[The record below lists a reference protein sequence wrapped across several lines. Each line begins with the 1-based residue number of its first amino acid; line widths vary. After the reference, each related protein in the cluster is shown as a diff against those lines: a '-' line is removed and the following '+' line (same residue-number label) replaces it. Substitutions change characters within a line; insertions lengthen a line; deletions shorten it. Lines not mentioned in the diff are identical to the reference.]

1 MPTQAQPNG
10 TPGDKPEKTKLERE
24 IEEIL
29 QRAERDNPLPPPTPI
44 DSHRRKRAG
53 DTPDREPF
61 TFPDIGKTARHWLDT
76 APMLVA
82 FMAAIMA
89 MIVSDFSALLATL
102 CATAAVVALFWPV
115 AASMRGPQSEQ
126 KMWRGRPYDPPTE
139 QPQSVT
145 RVQEWLRK
153 KGILK

>member
-10 TPGDKPEKTKLERE
+10 TPGDKPDKTKLERE

-44 DSHRRKRAG
+44 DSHRRKPVEE
-53 DTPDREPF
+53 TREPF
-61 TFPDIGKTARHWLDT
+61 KLPDLGKTARHWLDT
-76 APMLVA
+76 APMLMA
-82 FMAAIMA
+82 FLAAILA
-89 MIVSDFSALLATL
+89 IIVSDFSALLATL

-115 AASMRGPQSEQ
+115 AASMRAPQMEQ
-126 KMWRGRPYDPPTE
+126 KMWRGRPYDNQAE
-139 QPQSVT
+139 QPQPVT

>member
-10 TPGDKPEKTKLERE
+10 SPGDKPEKTKLERE

-44 DSHRRKRAG
+44 DSRRRKPVDDPRENFSL
-53 DTPDREPF
+53 PDF
-61 TFPDIGKTARHWLDT
+61 GKTARHWLNT

-82 FMAAIMA
+82 FIAAILA
-89 MIVSDFSALLATL
+89 VIVSDFSALLATL

-115 AASMRGPQSEQ
+115 VASMRAPEPQQ
-126 KMWRGRPYDPPTE
+126 KMWRGRPYETQAD
-139 QPQSVT
+139 QPQALS
-145 RVQEWLRK
+145 RVQDWLRK